1 MRPPIALAAILG
13 VAMACAPTRAGD
25 MLPADGAGD
34 RLLLAVG
41 SQVEMH
47 DGKGSLLQTI
57 GRAAAA
63 PDGAV
68 LYAVEP
74 STVTTVR
81 WIEAKTG
88 VRLTQL
94 ALPGRYALPDEDG
107 PAPSGLS
114 PNGRWLVLSAAA
126 GPTSEFAIVD
136 TGAVR
141 LAATVGL
148 TGSFSFD
155 AISDDGT
162 SLYLVERIDAPTA
175 RSLGLNTAY
184 GYRVRVYDVPSAKLS
199 PTPVLDVKLAA
210 QTTGDNA
217 DTRVDGIMNGIY
229 QSSVAG
235 PGGQWY
241 FSFYQNPSR
250 GPFIHVLHLNA
261 RNAFCILDLPN
272 VAGGYEKRLSW
283 SLALAPS
290 GTRLYAVNGPLGL
303 VSAIDTSTLKV
314 LRSVS
319 VERLGTA
326 EPAGGD
332 PAHGAVVAGDGR
344 RLYFA
349 AERGIALVDTS
360 DLTLRGHF
368 LSDERVRSI
377 ALSPD
382 GRRLYAVSS
391 AGVWRMDANTGKH
404 AERLAIPAASAI
416 LRVDAR

>member
-1 MRPPIALAAILG
+1 MRPPIALAAIL
-13 VAMACAPTRAGD
+13 VMAMACTPSGARDVA
-25 MLPADGAGD
+25 PADGAGD
-34 RLLLAVG
+34 RVLLAVG
-41 SQVEMH
+41 SQVAIH
-47 DGKGSLLQTI
+47 DGKGSLLQTL

-68 LYAVEP
+68 LYAVES
-74 STVTTVR
+74 STDTTVR
-81 WIEAKTG
+81 WIDPRTG
-88 VRLTQL
+88 GRVTQL
-94 ALPGRYALPDEDG
+94 ALPGRYTLPDEDG

-114 PNGRWLVLSAAA
+114 PNGRWLVLSGAA

-136 TGAVR
+136 TGGVR
-141 LAATVGL
+141 LAATVRL

-155 AISDDGT
+155 AISNDGT
-162 SLYLVERIDAPTA
+162 SLYLVERIDAQTA

-210 QTTGDNA
+210 ETSEDNA
-217 DTRVDGIMNGIY
+217 QTRVDGIMNGIY
-229 QSSVAG
+229 QSSVPG

-241 FSFYQNPSR
+241 FSFYENPSR

-272 VAGGYEKRLSW
+272 VAGGHEKRLSW

-303 VSAIDTSTLKV
+303 VSVIDTGTLKV
-314 LRSVS
+314 LRSVN
-319 VERLGTA
+319 VERMGTA

-332 PAHGAVVAGDGR
+332 AAHGAVVAADGR

-349 AERGIALVDTS
+349 AERGIVLVDTS

-368 LSDERVRSI
+368 LTDERVRSV

-382 GRRLYAVSS
+382 GRRLYAVSDK
-391 AGVWRMDANTGKH
+391 GVWRMDANTGKH
-404 AERLAIPAASAI
+404 AERLDISAASAI
-416 LRVDAR
+416 LRVDAK